1 MLISRARANALRSA
15 CCSTFLNVRAH
26 APAGLTKEQR
36 HTLCANCQGQS
47 CAAGTTVLK
56 NGDALS
62 GIGVVFSGACSI
74 MLPKTQQ
81 KAKDFTNQVLEEGQK
96 LRASKSIQK
105 WLQAGRN
112 KIKEAA
118 REKGGKMWEKWKL
131 DVAKDAG
138 VAWRVTTRR
147 RAEEKAAAVSAEK
160 AVELVEVEFGPQA
173 SFGEMRAFHNVS
185 SSAVMDKGYQTV
197 MTTVTAKKDS
207 DIMLV
212 VRLEDVSMLKAVY
225 HASLSEKFKFLRAL
239 ECFQRCDPANV
250 KLMAQFSRRCSFGPN
265 TVIVHQGDPPDM
277 VYFVVKGRLKAVKYS
292 RRRGDE
298 TRHKRHDYSEMSHMV
313 LNVLSVGTAFGQLG
327 VLTQQPR
334 AACIESMEED
344 VEVIVMHGHNFL
356 SMIDAESL
364 QMLKTKAQKF
374 LTMKPEMASQ
384 DKGVQNMLTGRRV
397 KVAGSESVSF
407 KALKRERGKGTGGA
421 VLPRISAIRPG
432 EHPGEEAAGSHRGS
446 AHERGSAHM
455 GSVAVPP
462 TSTRSPRDAPSHRK
476 PQGED
481 RTPRDSRDRSSHRE
495 RRGSDRDHD
504 RPRDRERDRDRNRK
518 RDHREHREH
527 RDRRDRP
534 RDHDR
539 GKRFT
544 TPNSAREKPSE
555 DLTLP
560 MLQLSA
566 RGSDT
571 RERTRYGDRHR

>member
-36 HTLCANCQGQS
+36 YTLCANCEGQS

-62 GIGVVFSGACSI
+62 GIGVVFGGACSI

-81 KAKDFTNQVLEEGQK
+81 KAKDITNQVLEEEQK
-96 LRASKSIQK
+96 PRASKIIQK
-105 WLQAGRN
+105 A
-112 KIKEAA
+112 
-118 REKGGKMWEKWKL
+118 
-131 DVAKDAG
+131 
-138 VAWRVTTRR
+138 
-147 RAEEKAAAVSAEK
+147 AAAVSAEK

-185 SSAVMDKGYQTV
+185 SSAVMNKGYQTV

-298 TRHKRHDYSEMSHMV
+298 TKHKHHDYSGMSHMV
-313 LNVLSVGTAFGQLG
+313 LNVLSAGTAFGQLG

-421 VLPRISAIRPG
+421 VLPRIPAIRPG

-462 TSTRSPRDAPSHRK
+462 TSTRSPRDAPSQLRRK
-476 PQGED
+476 LQGED

-518 RDHREHREH
+518 RDHREHR
-527 RDRRDRP
+527 DRRDRP

-555 DLTLP
+555 ELTLP